1 MIYRILGQPEVTIF
15 MGKTMI
21 SQWILRRYP
30 PSFLRDK
37 ATSVYFSTPVGVTVV
52 IVWLLLGLHPQ
63 SIFFKHGFSRS
74 IIASLA
80 AKKSQ
85 QHSCDRIFFC
95 VYDGLVVQWGSS
107 YLKTHHVN
115 AHRTRL
121 AATET
126 SSDLGQGL
134 RSWVSHQDDPSMI
147 CHSGAV
153 PQKWIEWW
161 RRNYYSNRME
171 VNFFT
176 IVTIVTTIVTIETIV
191 VGQKIIV

>member
-80 AKKSQ
+80 AKKITTTFMWSDFFLRLWWSCCSMGFQLLKNAPRQCASHAPCCNRNQLRLGSRLKILGFPPGWSQ
-85 QHSCDRIFFC
+85 HDLPFWCSSTEVDRMMKKE
-95 VYDGLVVQWGSS
+95 L
-107 YLKTHHVN
+107 L
-115 AHRTRL
+115 
-121 AATET
+121 
-126 SSDLGQGL
+126 
-134 RSWVSHQDDPSMI
+134 
-147 CHSGAV
+147 
-153 PQKWIEWW
+153 
-161 RRNYYSNRME
+161 
-171 VNFFT
+171 
-176 IVTIVTTIVTIETIV
+176 
-191 VGQKIIV
+191 

>member
-1 MIYRILGQPEVTIF
+1 MIYRILGQPEITIF

-63 SIFFKHGFSRS
+63 SIFFKNGFSRS

-85 QHSCDRIFFC
+85 QHSCARIFFC
-95 VYDGLVVQWGSS
+95 VYDGLVFQWGSS

-121 AATET
+121 AATFQLRLGSRLKILGFPPGWSQHDLPFWC
-126 SSDLGQGL
+126 SSTEVD
-134 RSWVSHQDDPSMI
+134 
-147 CHSGAV
+147 
-153 PQKWIEWW
+153 
-161 RRNYYSNRME
+161 RMMKNE
-171 VNFFT
+171 L
-176 IVTIVTTIVTIETIV
+176 
-191 VGQKIIV
+191 Q